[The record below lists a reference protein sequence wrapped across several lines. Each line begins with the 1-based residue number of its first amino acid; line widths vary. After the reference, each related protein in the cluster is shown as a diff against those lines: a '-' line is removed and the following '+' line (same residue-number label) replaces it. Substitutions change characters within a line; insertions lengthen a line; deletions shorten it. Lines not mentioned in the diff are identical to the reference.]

1 MEKYTQKPHSILL
14 SSYPS
19 VFGSFVLSQPLSPIP
34 FSSPPRLSE
43 MKKNLKELEKK
54 KKNEQRCNAEG
65 EGMHKTKAQREKEIG
80 TETETQSIHADRC
93 AKSGKS
99 RTQGNKL

>member
-1 MEKYTQKPHSILL
+1 MEGRGAQSAKKIVSNRCADRNKETKTDKEIETGI
-14 SSYPS
+14 
-19 VFGSFVLSQPLSPIP
+19 FR
-34 FSSPPRLSE
+34 RLE

-80 TETETQSIHADRC
+80 TKTETQSIHADRC